1 MRRIVTWRSWPA
13 ATALV
18 GLLGG
23 LDACTRAPARPG
35 PATLETRE
43 ERLRASAEVLYA
55 GDSTRVVYRARNT
68 GFVDA
73 ARLVVRDSATWRAV
87 WARLLARG
95 DPRRAPPPADTPV
108 IDFERE
114 LVVVLAQ
121 GLQGDCSEG
130 IAVDSVYR
138 VGQGPDVVVVV
149 RQRAVLGPCGC
160 LTDLREP
167 AFAVRVQHERVAEL
181 RLRFEERPLENV
193 CRARPR

>member
-1 MRRIVTWRSWPA
+1 MTRIVAGRGWPT

-18 GLLGG
+18 SLLFLG
-23 LDACTRAPARPG
+23 ACPRSPARPG

-55 GDSTRVVYRARNT
+55 GDSARVVHRARNT

-73 ARLVVRDSATWRAV
+73 TRLVVRDSATWRAV

-95 DPRRAPPPADTPV
+95 DPRRAPPPADPPT

-160 LTDLREP
+160 LTYLREH
-167 AFAVRVQHERVAEL
+167 AVAVRVPHERVEEL
-181 RLRFEERPLENV
+181 RLRFEERPVENV
-193 CRARPR
+193 CRPPPR